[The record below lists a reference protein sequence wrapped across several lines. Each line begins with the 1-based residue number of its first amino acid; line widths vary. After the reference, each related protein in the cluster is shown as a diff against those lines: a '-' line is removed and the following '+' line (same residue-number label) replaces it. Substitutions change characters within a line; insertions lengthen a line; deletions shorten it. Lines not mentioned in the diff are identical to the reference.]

1 MTITKMIAEIA
12 RMDGRSIKQ
21 VIGMFNGNKKQ
32 IEAMY
37 LKMKEV
43 RQ

>member
-1 MTITKMIAEIA
+1 MTITEMIAEIA

-21 VIGMFNGNKKQ
+21 VIDMFNGNEKQ

-43 RQ
+43 KK